1 MRVGSRYCISHHPI
15 SGDFV
20 FFKLGT
26 AILLLSILSTASA
39 DEIVTYLIYTR
50 TDTGEI
56 IQGTAFT
63 DSDQW
68 EVDGF
73 VMLEANK
80 KTRFTGSWTRQGT
93 IEAVDIYGKMYMFDV
108 VMVLN
113 DEQVLTLTGIY
124 LI

>member
-1 MRVGSRYCISHHPI
+1 ML
-15 SGDFV
+15 
-20 FFKLGT
+20 FKLGT
-26 AILLLSILSTASA
+26 AILLISILSAASA

-50 TDTGEI
+50 ADTGEI

-73 VMLEANK
+73 VMLEHDK
-80 KTRFTGSWTRQGT
+80 KTKFTGSWTRQGT
-93 IEAVDIYGKMYMFDV
+93 IEAVDINGNMYMFDV
-108 VMVLN
+108 VMVINN
-113 DEQVLTLTGIY
+113 DQALTLTGIY

>member
-1 MRVGSRYCISHHPI
+1 MLL
-15 SGDFV
+15 
-20 FFKLGT
+20 KLRAT
-26 AILLLSILSTASA
+26 ILLFSIFSTAPA

-56 IQGTAFT
+56 IQGAAFT

-73 VMLEANK
+73 VMLEGNK
-80 KTRFTGSWTRQGT
+80 KTKFTGSWMRQGA
-93 IEAVDIYGKMYMFDV
+93 IEAVDIYGEMYMFDV

-113 DEQVLTLTGIY
+113 DEQALTLTGIY